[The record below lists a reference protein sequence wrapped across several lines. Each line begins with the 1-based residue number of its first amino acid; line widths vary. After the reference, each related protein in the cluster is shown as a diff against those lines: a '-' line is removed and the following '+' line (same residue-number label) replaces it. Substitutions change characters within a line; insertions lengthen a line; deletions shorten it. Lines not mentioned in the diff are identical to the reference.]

1 MATKMLVHHLAL
13 IPSRKCALPNHQLV
27 TRQVI
32 YDRAHEALEYLMEL
46 VPTAAHSTFF
56 PALVAEF
63 PNKSEKQLAHT
74 TYLTNLLRVVEY
86 APSLRSKILA
96 MVIERIIK
104 IDIEIQAD
112 IEDLEE
118 DEGNN

>member
-1 MATKMLVHHLAL
+1 
-13 IPSRKCALPNHQLV
+13 
-27 TRQVI
+27 
-32 YDRAHEALEYLMEL
+32 MEL